1 MCWNVPCISLWP
13 TSCVWREVSVTCNPP
28 LTPGLAYPRHCRHQG
43 CLHSRWG
50 AGVRW
55 GAGGGWEQ
63 AGSGTGSRW
72 GLGAGGEQVQG
83 LGADEGWGSRL
94 GWGAGVGGSGRGAGS
109 RCRDKGAGGG
119 GEQVQRQ
126 GSRWGA
132 GSGWGAGVGEQ
143 VRGRGAGSGT
153 REKVGGWEQVGAGSR
168 WGAGSRCGGGE
179 QVEVGHLQGRLQAA
193 GCRPECEERSF
204 CGVLDGGE
212 VPGGGPGCP
221 GPGGQ
226 GRKDCVLLQGVL
238 LESQAEVERR

>member
-63 AGSGTGSRW
+63 AGNRCRGWEQMRDGGAGW
-72 GLGAGGEQVQG
+72 GGEQVWGGAGEGLGAGAETREQV
-83 LGADEGWGSRL
+83 
-94 GWGAGVGGSGRGAGS
+94 
-109 RCRDKGAGGG
+109 GG